1 MKKIIK
7 LANLLFYIVI
17 FIIFIYFVFQ
27 INSKKNIKNSNKQ
40 KTEIKEEKKQ
50 NNEIKEFDN
59 KNFKFEYIL
68 EIDGIKT
75 TYLGENNKNRTH
87 FIYKSSKEE
96 SEYYSIE
103 DVFLKYSNKNYIL
116 STNPSLYFDFF
127 DIEKIKAIILKLNNN
142 SISNKD
148 LYYIEKSE
156 LLGDN
161 RLNKVDIVK
170 ENNIIKQVKI
180 DLTNFA
186 NLYKSNSKVTLI
198 LNYSDYNKVNE
209 ININK

>member
-7 LANLLFYIVI
+7 LANLVFYIVI
-17 FIIFIYFVFQ
+17 FIIFIFFVFQ
-27 INSKKNIKNSNKQ
+27 INSKKNIKKSNDK
-40 KTEIKEEKKQ
+40 KVIEKLEK
-50 NNEIKEFDN
+50 NKNDFKEFLN

-68 EIDGIKT
+68 EIDGVKT
-75 TYLGENNKNRTH
+75 TYIGENNKNKTH

-103 DVFLKYSNKNYIL
+103 DVFLKHNNKNYIL
-116 STNPSLYFDFF
+116 STNPSLYFNFF

-156 LLGDN
+156 FLGDI
-161 RLNKVDIVK
+161 RLNKVDIIK
-170 ENNIIKQVKI
+170 ENNIVKQIKI
-180 DLTNFA
+180 DLSNFA
-186 NLYKSNSKVTLI
+186 KIYQSNVKVILT

>member
-7 LANLLFYIVI
+7 LANLVFYIVI
-17 FIIFIYFVFQ
+17 FIIFIFFVFQ
-27 INSKKNIKNSNKQ
+27 INSKKNIKKSNDK
-40 KTEIKEEKKQ
+40 KVIEKLEK
-50 NNEIKEFDN
+50 NKNDFKEFFN

-68 EIDGIKT
+68 EIDDIKT
-75 TYLGENNKNRTH
+75 TYIGENNKNRTH

-103 DVFLKYSNKNYIL
+103 DIFLKHNNKNYIL
-116 STNPSLYFDFF
+116 STNPSLYFNFF

-156 LLGDN
+156 FLGDN
-161 RLNKVDIVK
+161 RLNKVDIIKEINIVK
-170 ENNIIKQVKI
+170 QIKI
-180 DLTNFA
+180 DLSNFA
-186 NLYKSNSKVTLI
+186 KIYQSNVKVILT

>member
-7 LANLLFYIVI
+7 LANLVFYIVI
-17 FIIFIYFVFQ
+17 FIIFIFFVFQ
-27 INSKKNIKNSNKQ
+27 INSKKNIKKSNDK
-40 KTEIKEEKKQ
+40 KVIEKLEK
-50 NNEIKEFDN
+50 NKNDFKEFLN

-68 EIDGIKT
+68 EIDGVKT
-75 TYLGENNKNRTH
+75 TYIGENNKNRTH

-103 DVFLKYSNKNYIL
+103 DVFLKYNNKNYIL
-116 STNPSLYFDFF
+116 STNPSLYFNFF

-156 LLGDN
+156 LLGDI
-161 RLNKVDIVK
+161 RLNKVDIIK

-186 NLYKSNSKVTLI
+186 NLYKSNFKVTLI
-198 LNYSDYNKVNE
+198 LNYSDYNKINE

>member
-1 MKKIIK
+1 MKRIIK
-7 LANLLFYIVI
+7 IANLLFYIVI
-17 FIIFIYFVFQ
+17 FIVFIYFVFQ
-27 INSKKNIKNSNKQ
+27 INSKKNIKNTNKQ
-40 KTEIKEEKKQ
+40 KAEIKEEKKQ
-50 NNEIKEFDN
+50 NNELKEFDN

-103 DVFLKYSNKNYIL
+103 DVFLKHNNRNYIL
-116 STNPSLYFDFF
+116 STNPSLYFNFF

-161 RLNKVDIVK
+161 RLNKVDIIK

-198 LNYSDYNKVNE
+198 LNYSDYNKINE

>member
-7 LANLLFYIVI
+7 IANLLFYIVI
-17 FIIFIYFVFQ
+17 FIVFIYFVFQ

-50 NNEIKEFDN
+50 NNELKEFDN

-68 EIDGIKT
+68 EIDSIKT

-103 DVFLKYSNKNYIL
+103 DVFLKHNNKNYIL

-127 DIEKIKAIILKLNNN
+127 DIEKIKTIILKLNNN

-161 RLNKVDIVK
+161 RLNKVDIIK

>member
-7 LANLLFYIVI
+7 LANLVFYIVI
-17 FIIFIYFVFQ
+17 FIIFIFFVFQ
-27 INSKKNIKNSNKQ
+27 INSKKNIKKYNDKKVIEKLEKNK
-40 KTEIKEEKKQ
+40 
-50 NNEIKEFDN
+50 NDFKEFLN

-68 EIDGIKT
+68 EIDGVKT
-75 TYLGENNKNRTH
+75 TYIGENNKNRTH

-103 DVFLKYSNKNYIL
+103 DIFLKHNNKNYIL
-116 STNPSLYFDFF
+116 STNPSLYFNFF
-127 DIEKIKAIILKLNNN
+127 DIDKIKAIILKLNNN

-156 LLGDN
+156 FLGDN
-161 RLNKVDIVK
+161 RLNKVDIIK
-170 ENNIIKQVKI
+170 KNNIVKQIRI
-180 DLTNFA
+180 DLSNFA
-186 NLYKSNSKVTLI
+186 KIYQSNVKVILT

>member
-7 LANLLFYIVI
+7 LANLVFYIVI
-17 FIIFIYFVFQ
+17 FIIFIFFVFQ
-27 INSKKNIKNSNKQ
+27 INSKKNIKKSNDK
-40 KTEIKEEKKQ
+40 KVIEKLEK
-50 NNEIKEFDN
+50 NKNDFKEFFN

-68 EIDGIKT
+68 EIDDIKT
-75 TYLGENNKNRTH
+75 TYIGENNKNKTH

-103 DVFLKYSNKNYIL
+103 DIFLKHNNKNYIL
-116 STNPSLYFDFF
+116 STNPSLYFNFF

-156 LLGDN
+156 FLGDN
-161 RLNKVDIVK
+161 RLNKVDIIK
-170 ENNIIKQVKI
+170 ENNLIKQIKI
-180 DLTNFA
+180 DLSNFA
-186 NLYKSNSKVTLI
+186 KIYQSNVKVILT

>member
-7 LANLLFYIVI
+7 IANLIFYIVI
-17 FIIFIYFVFQ
+17 FIVFIYFVFQ

-161 RLNKVDIVK
+161 RLNKVDIIK

-198 LNYSDYNKVNE
+198 LNYSDYNKINE

>member
-7 LANLLFYIVI
+7 LANLVFYIVI
-17 FIIFIYFVFQ
+17 FIIFIFFVFQ
-27 INSKKNIKNSNKQ
+27 INSKKNIKKSNDK
-40 KTEIKEEKKQ
+40 KVIEKLEK
-50 NNEIKEFDN
+50 NKNDFKEFFN

-68 EIDGIKT
+68 EIDDIKT
-75 TYLGENNKNRTH
+75 TYIGENNKNRTH

-103 DVFLKYSNKNYIL
+103 DVFLKYNNKNYIL
-116 STNPSLYFDFF
+116 STNPSLYFNFF

-161 RLNKVDIVK
+161 RLNKVDIIK

-198 LNYSDYNKVNE
+198 LNYSDYNKINE

>member
-1 MKKIIK
+1 MKRIIK
-7 LANLLFYIVI
+7 IANLLFYIVI
-17 FIIFIYFVFQ
+17 FIVFIYFVFQ
-27 INSKKNIKNSNKQ
+27 INSKKNIKNTNKQ
-40 KTEIKEEKKQ
+40 KTEVKEEKKQ
-50 NNEIKEFDN
+50 NNELKEFDN

-103 DVFLKYSNKNYIL
+103 DVFLKHNNKNYIL
-116 STNPSLYFDFF
+116 STNPSLYFNFF
-127 DIEKIKAIILKLNNN
+127 DIEKIKTIILKLNNN

-161 RLNKVDIVK
+161 RLNKVDIIK

-198 LNYSDYNKVNE
+198 LNYSDYNKINE

>member
-7 LANLLFYIVI
+7 IANLLFYIVI
-17 FIIFIYFVFQ
+17 FIVFIYFVFQ
-27 INSKKNIKNSNKQ
+27 INSKKNIKNTDKQ

-50 NNEIKEFDN
+50 NNELKEFDN

-103 DVFLKYSNKNYIL
+103 DVFLKHNNKNYIL

-127 DIEKIKAIILKLNNN
+127 DIEKIKTIILKLNNN

-156 LLGDN
+156 FLGDN
-161 RLNKVDIVK
+161 RLNKVDIIK
-170 ENNIIKQVKI
+170 ENNLIKQIKI
-180 DLTNFA
+180 DLSNFA
-186 NLYKSNSKVTLI
+186 KIYQSNVKVILT

>member
-7 LANLLFYIVI
+7 LANLVFYIVI
-17 FIIFIYFVFQ
+17 FIIFIFFVFQ
-27 INSKKNIKNSNKQ
+27 INSKKNIKKSNDK
-40 KTEIKEEKKQ
+40 KVIEKLEK
-50 NNEIKEFDN
+50 NKNDFKEFLN

-68 EIDGIKT
+68 EIDDIKT
-75 TYLGENNKNRTH
+75 TYIGENNKNRTH

-103 DVFLKYSNKNYIL
+103 DVFLKHNNKNYIL
-116 STNPSLYFDFF
+116 STNPSLYFNFF

-156 LLGDN
+156 FLGDN
-161 RLNKVDIVK
+161 RLNKVDIIK
-170 ENNIIKQVKI
+170 ENNIVKQIKI
-180 DLTNFA
+180 DLSNFA
-186 NLYKSNSKVTLI
+186 KIYQSNVKVILT

-209 ININK
+209 INVNK

>member
-7 LANLLFYIVI
+7 LANLVFYIVI
-17 FIIFIYFVFQ
+17 FIIFIFFVFQ
-27 INSKKNIKNSNKQ
+27 INSKKNIKKSNDK
-40 KTEIKEEKKQ
+40 KVIEKLEK
-50 NNEIKEFDN
+50 NKNDFKEFFN

-68 EIDGIKT
+68 EIDGVKT
-75 TYLGENNKNRTH
+75 TYIGENNKNKTH

-103 DVFLKYSNKNYIL
+103 DVFLKHNNKNYIL
-116 STNPSLYFDFF
+116 STNPSLYFNFF

-156 LLGDN
+156 FLGDN
-161 RLNKVDIVK
+161 RLNKVDIIK
-170 ENNIIKQVKI
+170 ENNLVKQIKI
-180 DLTNFA
+180 DLSNFA
-186 NLYKSNSKVTLI
+186 KIYQSNVKVILT

>member
-7 LANLLFYIVI
+7 LANLVFYIVI
-17 FIIFIYFVFQ
+17 FIIFIFFVFQ
-27 INSKKNIKNSNKQ
+27 INYKKNIKKSNDK
-40 KTEIKEEKKQ
+40 KVIEKLEK
-50 NNEIKEFDN
+50 NKNDFKEFFN

-68 EIDGIKT
+68 EIDDIKT
-75 TYLGENNKNRTH
+75 TYIGENNKNRTH

-103 DVFLKYSNKNYIL
+103 DVFLKHNNKNYIL
-116 STNPSLYFDFF
+116 STNPSLYFNFF

-156 LLGDN
+156 FLGDN
-161 RLNKVDIVK
+161 RLNKVDIIK
-170 ENNIIKQVKI
+170 ENNLIKQIKI
-180 DLTNFA
+180 DLSNFA
-186 NLYKSNSKVTLI
+186 KIYQSNVKVILT
-198 LNYSDYNKVNE
+198 LNYSDYNKINE

>member
-7 LANLLFYIVI
+7 LANLVFYIVI
-17 FIIFIYFVFQ
+17 FIIFIFFVFQ
-27 INSKKNIKNSNKQ
+27 INSKKNIKKYNDKKVIEKLEKNK
-40 KTEIKEEKKQ
+40 
-50 NNEIKEFDN
+50 NDFKEFFN

-68 EIDGIKT
+68 EIDDIKT
-75 TYLGENNKNRTH
+75 TYIGENNKNRTH

-103 DVFLKYSNKNYIL
+103 DVFLKHNNKNYIL
-116 STNPSLYFDFF
+116 STNPSLYFNFF

-156 LLGDN
+156 FLGDN
-161 RLNKVDIVK
+161 RLNKVDIIK
-170 ENNIIKQVKI
+170 ENNLIKQIKI
-180 DLTNFA
+180 DLSNFA
-186 NLYKSNSKVTLI
+186 KIYQSNVKVILT

>member
-7 LANLLFYIVI
+7 LANLVFYIVI
-17 FIIFIYFVFQ
+17 FIIFIFFVFQ
-27 INSKKNIKNSNKQ
+27 INSKKNIKKSNDK
-40 KTEIKEEKKQ
+40 KVIEKLEK
-50 NNEIKEFDN
+50 NKNDFKEFLN

-68 EIDGIKT
+68 EIDDIKT
-75 TYLGENNKNRTH
+75 TYIGENNKNRTH

-103 DVFLKYSNKNYIL
+103 DVFLKYNNKNYIL
-116 STNPSLYFDFF
+116 STNPSLYFNFF
-127 DIEKIKAIILKLNNN
+127 DIEKIKAIISKLNNN
-142 SISNKD
+142 SISNKE
-148 LYYIEKSE
+148 LYYLEKKE
-156 LLGDN
+156 FIGDN
-161 RLNKVDIVK
+161 RLNKVDIIK

-198 LNYSDYNKVNE
+198 LNYSDYNKINE

>member
-1 MKKIIK
+1 MKRIIK
-7 LANLLFYIVI
+7 IANLLFYIVI
-17 FIIFIYFVFQ
+17 FIVFIYFVFQ
-27 INSKKNIKNSNKQ
+27 INSKKNIKNTNKQ

-50 NNEIKEFDN
+50 NNELKEFDN

-103 DVFLKYSNKNYIL
+103 DVFLKHNNKNYIL

-127 DIEKIKAIILKLNNN
+127 DIEKIKTIILKLNNN

-161 RLNKVDIVK
+161 RLNKVDIIK
-170 ENNIIKQVKI
+170 ENNIVKQIKI
-180 DLTNFA
+180 DLSNFA
-186 NLYKSNSKVTLI
+186 KIYQSNVKVILT

>member
-1 MKKIIK
+1 MKRIIK
-7 LANLLFYIVI
+7 IANLLFYIVI
-17 FIIFIYFVFQ
+17 FIVFIYFVFQ
-27 INSKKNIKNSNKQ
+27 INSKKNIKNTNKQ
-40 KTEIKEEKKQ
+40 KAEIKEEKKQ
-50 NNEIKEFDN
+50 NNELKEFDN

-103 DVFLKYSNKNYIL
+103 DVFLKHNNKNYIL

-127 DIEKIKAIILKLNNN
+127 DIEKIKTIILKLNNN

-161 RLNKVDIVK
+161 RLNKVDIIK

-198 LNYSDYNKVNE
+198 LNYSDYNKINE

>member
-1 MKKIIK
+1 MKRIIK
-7 LANLLFYIVI
+7 IANLLFYIVI
-17 FIIFIYFVFQ
+17 FIVFIYFVFQ
-27 INSKKNIKNSNKQ
+27 INSKKNIKNTNKQ

-103 DVFLKYSNKNYIL
+103 DVFLKHNNKNYIL

-127 DIEKIKAIILKLNNN
+127 DIEKIKTIILKLNNN

-161 RLNKVDIVK
+161 RLNKVDIIK

-198 LNYSDYNKVNE
+198 LNYSDYNKINE

>member
-1 MKKIIK
+1 MKRIIK
-7 LANLLFYIVI
+7 IANLLFYIVI
-17 FIIFIYFVFQ
+17 FIVFIYFVFQ
-27 INSKKNIKNSNKQ
+27 INSKKNIKNTNKQ
-40 KTEIKEEKKQ
+40 KTEVKEEKKQ
-50 NNEIKEFDN
+50 NNELKEFDN

-103 DVFLKYSNKNYIL
+103 DVFLKHNNKNYIL

-127 DIEKIKAIILKLNNN
+127 DIEKIKTIILKLNNN

-161 RLNKVDIVK
+161 RLNKVDIIK

-198 LNYSDYNKVNE
+198 LNYSDYNKINE

>member
-7 LANLLFYIVI
+7 LANLVFYIVI
-17 FIIFIYFVFQ
+17 FIIFIFFVFQ
-27 INSKKNIKNSNKQ
+27 INSKKNIKKSNDK
-40 KTEIKEEKKQ
+40 KVIEKLEK
-50 NNEIKEFDN
+50 NKNDFKEFLN

-68 EIDGIKT
+68 EIDDVKT
-75 TYLGENNKNRTH
+75 TYIGENNKNRTH

-103 DVFLKYSNKNYIL
+103 DVFLKYNNKNYIL
-116 STNPSLYFDFF
+116 STNPSLYFNFF

-156 LLGDN
+156 FLGDN
-161 RLNKVDIVK
+161 RLNKVDIIK
-170 ENNIIKQVKI
+170 ENNLIKQIKI
-180 DLTNFA
+180 DLSNFA
-186 NLYKSNSKVTLI
+186 KIYQSNVKVILT

>member
-7 LANLLFYIVI
+7 IANLLFYIVI
-17 FIIFIYFVFQ
+17 FIVFIYFVFQ
-27 INSKKNIKNSNKQ
+27 INSKKNIKNTNKQ

-50 NNEIKEFDN
+50 NNELKEFDN

-103 DVFLKYSNKNYIL
+103 DVFLKHNNKNYIL
-116 STNPSLYFDFF
+116 STNPSLYFNFF

-161 RLNKVDIVK
+161 RLNKVDIIK

>member
-7 LANLLFYIVI
+7 IANIVFYVFILILLI
-17 FIIFIYFVFQ
+17 FFIFK
-27 INSKKNIKNSNKQ
+27 INDKKNIKKIP
-40 KTEIKEEKKQ
+40 KIIDKKDLKE
-50 NNEIKEFDN
+50 NLKEFEK

-68 EIDGIKT
+68 EINNIKT
-75 TYLGENNKNRTH
+75 IYKGENNKDRTH
-87 FIYKSSKEE
+87 FVYKSSKEE
-96 SEYYSIE
+96 REYYSIQ
-103 DVFLKYSNKNYIL
+103 DVFLKYDNKSYIL
-116 STNPSLYFDFF
+116 ANNPSLYFNFF
-127 DIEKIKAIILKLNNN
+127 DIEKVKNIISKVQDNF
-142 SISNKD
+142 ITNKD

-161 RLNKVDIVK
+161 RLNKVDIIK
-170 ENNIIKQVKI
+170 MNNVIQQIKI

-186 NLYKSNSKVTLI
+186 NIYKSNSKVTLI

>member
-7 LANLLFYIVI
+7 LANLVFYIVI
-17 FIIFIYFVFQ
+17 FIIFIFFVFQ
-27 INSKKNIKNSNKQ
+27 INSKKNIKKSNDK
-40 KTEIKEEKKQ
+40 KVIEKLEK
-50 NNEIKEFDN
+50 NKNDFKEFLN

-68 EIDGIKT
+68 EIDGVKT
-75 TYLGENNKNRTH
+75 TYIGENNKNRTH

-103 DVFLKYSNKNYIL
+103 DVFLKHNNKNYIL

-127 DIEKIKAIILKLNNN
+127 DIEKIKTIILKLNNN

-161 RLNKVDIVK
+161 RLNKVDIIK

-198 LNYSDYNKVNE
+198 LNYSDYNKINE

>member
-7 LANLLFYIVI
+7 LANLVFYIVI
-17 FIIFIYFVFQ
+17 FIIFIFFVFQ
-27 INSKKNIKNSNKQ
+27 INSKKNIKKSNDK
-40 KTEIKEEKKQ
+40 KVIEKLEK
-50 NNEIKEFDN
+50 NKNDFKEFLN

-75 TYLGENNKNRTH
+75 TYIGENNKNRTH

-103 DVFLKYSNKNYIL
+103 DVFLKHNNKNYIL
-116 STNPSLYFDFF
+116 STNPSLYFNFF

-156 LLGDN
+156 FLGDN
-161 RLNKVDIVK
+161 RLNKVDIIK

>member
-1 MKKIIK
+1 MKRIIK
-7 LANLLFYIVI
+7 IANLLFYIVI
-17 FIIFIYFVFQ
+17 FIVFIYFVFQ
-27 INSKKNIKNSNKQ
+27 INSKKNIKNTNKQ
-40 KTEIKEEKKQ
+40 KTEVKEEKKQ
-50 NNEIKEFDN
+50 NNELKEFDN

-103 DVFLKYSNKNYIL
+103 DVFLKYNNKNYIL

-127 DIEKIKAIILKLNNN
+127 DIEKIKTIILKLNNN

-161 RLNKVDIVK
+161 RLNKVDIIK

-198 LNYSDYNKVNE
+198 LNYSDYNKINE

>member
-7 LANLLFYIVI
+7 IANLLFYIVI
-17 FIIFIYFVFQ
+17 FIVFIYFVFQ
-27 INSKKNIKNSNKQ
+27 INSKKNIKNTDKQ

-50 NNEIKEFDN
+50 NNELKEFDN

-103 DVFLKYSNKNYIL
+103 DVFLKHNNKNYIL

-127 DIEKIKAIILKLNNN
+127 DIEKIKTIILKLNNN

-156 LLGDN
+156 LLGDI
-161 RLNKVDIVK
+161 RLNKVDIIK

-198 LNYSDYNKVNE
+198 LNYSDYNKINE

>member
-1 MKKIIK
+1 MKRIIK
-7 LANLLFYIVI
+7 IANLLFYIVI
-17 FIIFIYFVFQ
+17 FIVFIYFVFQ
-27 INSKKNIKNSNKQ
+27 INSKKNIKNTNKQ

-50 NNEIKEFDN
+50 NNELKEFDN

-103 DVFLKYSNKNYIL
+103 DVFLKHNNKNYIL
-116 STNPSLYFDFF
+116 STNPSLYFNFF

-156 LLGDN
+156 LWGDN
-161 RLNKVDIVK
+161 RLNKVDIIK
-170 ENNIIKQVKI
+170 ENNIIKQMKI

-198 LNYSDYNKVNE
+198 LNYSDYNKINE

>member
-7 LANLLFYIVI
+7 LANLVFYIVI
-17 FIIFIYFVFQ
+17 FIIFIFFVFQ
-27 INSKKNIKNSNKQ
+27 INSKKNIKKSNDK
-40 KTEIKEEKKQ
+40 KVIEKLEK
-50 NNEIKEFDN
+50 NKNDFKEFLN

-68 EIDGIKT
+68 EIDGVKT
-75 TYLGENNKNRTH
+75 TYIGENNKNRTH

-103 DVFLKYSNKNYIL
+103 DIFLKHNNKNYIL
-116 STNPSLYFDFF
+116 STNPSLYFNFF

-156 LLGDN
+156 FLGDN
-161 RLNKVDIVK
+161 RLNKVDIIK
-170 ENNIIKQVKI
+170 ENNIVKQIKI
-180 DLTNFA
+180 DLSNFA
-186 NLYKSNSKVTLI
+186 KIYQSNVKVILT

>member
-7 LANLLFYIVI
+7 IANLIFYIVI
-17 FIIFIYFVFQ
+17 FIVFIYFVFQ
-27 INSKKNIKNSNKQ
+27 INSKKNIKNTNKQ
-40 KTEIKEEKKQ
+40 KTEVKEEKKQ
-50 NNEIKEFDN
+50 NNELKEFDN

-103 DVFLKYSNKNYIL
+103 DVFLKHNNKNYIL

-161 RLNKVDIVK
+161 RLNKVDIIK

-198 LNYSDYNKVNE
+198 LNYSDYNKINE

>member
-1 MKKIIK
+1 MKRIIK
-7 LANLLFYIVI
+7 IANLVFYIVI
-17 FIIFIYFVFQ
+17 FIIFIFFVFQ
-27 INSKKNIKNSNKQ
+27 INSKKNIKKSNDK
-40 KTEIKEEKKQ
+40 KVIEKLEK
-50 NNEIKEFDN
+50 NKNDFKEFFN

-68 EIDGIKT
+68 EIDGVKT
-75 TYLGENNKNRTH
+75 TYIGENNKNRTH

-103 DVFLKYSNKNYIL
+103 DVFLKYNNKNYIL
-116 STNPSLYFDFF
+116 STNPSLYFNFF
-127 DIEKIKAIILKLNNN
+127 DIEKIKAIVLKLNNN

-156 LLGDN
+156 FLGDN
-161 RLNKVDIVK
+161 RLNKVDIIK
-170 ENNIIKQVKI
+170 ENNIVKQIKI
-180 DLTNFA
+180 DLSNFA
-186 NLYKSNSKVTLI
+186 KIYQSNVKVILT

>member
-7 LANLLFYIVI
+7 LANLVFYIVI
-17 FIIFIYFVFQ
+17 FIIFIFFVFQ
-27 INSKKNIKNSNKQ
+27 INSKKNIKKSNDK
-40 KTEIKEEKKQ
+40 KVIEKLEK
-50 NNEIKEFDN
+50 NKNDFKEFFN

-68 EIDGIKT
+68 EIDGVKT
-75 TYLGENNKNRTH
+75 TYIGENNKNRTH

-103 DVFLKYSNKNYIL
+103 DVFLKHNNKNYIL
-116 STNPSLYFDFF
+116 STNPSLYFNFF

-156 LLGDN
+156 FLGDN
-161 RLNKVDIVK
+161 RLNKVDIIK
-170 ENNIIKQVKI
+170 ENNIVKQIKI
-180 DLTNFA
+180 DLSNFA
-186 NLYKSNSKVTLI
+186 KIYQSNVKVILT

>member
-1 MKKIIK
+1 MKRIIK
-7 LANLLFYIVI
+7 IANLLFYIVI
-17 FIIFIYFVFQ
+17 FIVFIYFVFQ
-27 INSKKNIKNSNKQ
+27 INSKKNIKNTNKQ

-50 NNEIKEFDN
+50 NNELKEFDN

-103 DVFLKYSNKNYIL
+103 DVFLKHNNKNYIL

-127 DIEKIKAIILKLNNN
+127 DIEKIKTIILKLNNN

-161 RLNKVDIVK
+161 RLNKVDIIK

-198 LNYSDYNKVNE
+198 LNYSDYNKINE

>member
-7 LANLLFYIVI
+7 LANLVFYIVI
-17 FIIFIYFVFQ
+17 FIIFIFFVFQ
-27 INSKKNIKNSNKQ
+27 INSKKNIKKSNDK
-40 KTEIKEEKKQ
+40 KVIEKLEK
-50 NNEIKEFDN
+50 NKNDFKEFLN

-68 EIDGIKT
+68 EIDDIKT
-75 TYLGENNKNRTH
+75 TYIGENNKNRTH

-103 DVFLKYSNKNYIL
+103 DVFLKYNNKNYIL
-116 STNPSLYFDFF
+116 STNPSLYFNFF

-156 LLGDN
+156 FLGDN
-161 RLNKVDIVK
+161 RLNKVDIIK
-170 ENNIIKQVKI
+170 ENNLIKQIKI
-180 DLTNFA
+180 DLSNFA
-186 NLYKSNSKVTLI
+186 KIYQSNVKVILT

>member
-7 LANLLFYIVI
+7 LANLVFYIVI
-17 FIIFIYFVFQ
+17 FIIFIFFVFQ
-27 INSKKNIKNSNKQ
+27 INSKKNIKKSNDK
-40 KTEIKEEKKQ
+40 KVIEKLEK
-50 NNEIKEFDN
+50 NKNDFKEFLN

-75 TYLGENNKNRTH
+75 TYIGENNKNRTH

-103 DVFLKYSNKNYIL
+103 DIFLKHNNKNYIL
-116 STNPSLYFDFF
+116 STNPSLYFNFF

-161 RLNKVDIVK
+161 RLNKVDIIK

>member
-7 LANLLFYIVI
+7 LANLVFYIVI
-17 FIIFIYFVFQ
+17 FIIFIFFVFQ
-27 INSKKNIKNSNKQ
+27 INSKKNIKKSNDK
-40 KTEIKEEKKQ
+40 KVIEKLEK
-50 NNEIKEFDN
+50 NKNDFKEFFN

-68 EIDGIKT
+68 EIDDIKT
-75 TYLGENNKNRTH
+75 TYIGENNKNRTH

-103 DVFLKYSNKNYIL
+103 DVFLKHNNKNYIL
-116 STNPSLYFDFF
+116 STNPSLYFNFF

-156 LLGDN
+156 FLGDN
-161 RLNKVDIVK
+161 RLNKVDIIKEKNIVK
-170 ENNIIKQVKI
+170 QIKI
-180 DLTNFA
+180 DLSNFA
-186 NLYKSNSKVTLI
+186 KIYQSNVKVILT